1 MSEQPTTKTRA
12 LHVRQPTAIEEFGEA
27 ICYLPLRISDWWFDG
42 HARSAWLRRWE
53 EGNCADEGA
62 RPLFYADDTV
72 TLNSYADYKLW
83 RALGFVADGLILL
96 LVLTIVLTVALA
108 LI

>member
-1 MSEQPTTKTRA
+1 MTDQTRA
-12 LHVRQPTAIEEFGEA
+12 LHVRQPTALEEIGHVIREIPGEIA
-27 ICYLPLRISDWWFDG
+27 DLWHNG
-42 HARSAWLRRWE
+42 HVRSAWLRRWE

-72 TLNSYADYKLW
+72 SLNSRSDYKLW
-83 RALGFVADGLILL
+83 RALGFVADGLIVV